1 MTATEILE
9 REGILELA
17 RTGTL
22 SDETTAKLEA
32 EGYCVNE
39 DAEAEAA
46 EYAALVAE
54 TERLRRL

>member
-1 MTATEILE
+1 MTATEMLE

-22 SDETTAKLEA
+22 SDETAAKLEA

-39 DAEAEAA
+39 PDEAA
-46 EYAALVAE
+46 EYAELVAE